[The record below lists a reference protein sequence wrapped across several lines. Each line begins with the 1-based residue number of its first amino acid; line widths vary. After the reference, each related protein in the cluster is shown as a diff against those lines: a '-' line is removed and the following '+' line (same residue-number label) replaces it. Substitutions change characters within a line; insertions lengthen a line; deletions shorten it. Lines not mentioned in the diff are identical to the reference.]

1 MPEFIH
7 SQPWGRRKFDV
18 ESWLLSLY
26 LGVSPVY
33 WLPAVSPAVVNSLK
47 AALVVVAVWLLF
59 SRLATTG
66 LILFPSGL
74 MGPVAFV
81 TLLFLSIPGFVQASD
96 PFVAIKFV
104 VDVGI
109 YAVFTWCFYS
119 VARQGYNIRVLL
131 VRSLTIITVLTAV
144 VLVSIPIGLSD
155 WPIPSELDPFASFAD
170 AGFGSGRSGWSGALA
185 VYLPNA
191 LLLLTTRTRQKFVH
205 PHVLFMLVVGIL
217 LGSQI
222 VSGGRTGILVSLF
235 MIVAFTFI
243 SSVRWMVGAFVAVGV
258 FVAAAL
264 VPLEFWV
271 THFRLDRI
279 SSPEMSLTNL
289 NTLSTNRVNNYIMA
303 VELIRERPFRGYG
316 MGQVWMATD
325 LGEVLEIHNL
335 WLRLAVES
343 GIFLPLFFLAMVCS
357 ALCKS
362 WQLLALRTPKETE
375 DRIVAFALG
384 LVLLAGIALSL
395 VEPRTL
401 MGTFQKTAVW
411 WAAVGI
417 LLGTY
422 AKQKAIDAR
431 RRTSPW

>member
-7 SQPWGRRKFDV
+7 SQPWGRRKFDI

-47 AALVVVAVWLLF
+47 AALVVVAVCLLF

-74 MGPVAFV
+74 MGPVGFV
-81 TLLFLSIPGFVQASD
+81 TLLFLSIPGFVQARE

-109 YAVFTWCFYS
+109 CAVFTWCFYS
-119 VARQGYNIRVLL
+119 LARQGSNIRVIL
-131 VRSLTIITVLTAV
+131 VRSLTIITVLAV
-144 VLVSIPIGLSD
+144 IMVVSILIGLRD
-155 WPIPSELDPFASFAD
+155 WHIPSELDPSASFAD
-170 AGFGSGRSGWSGALA
+170 AGFGSGRSAWSGALA

-191 LLLLTTRTRQKFVH
+191 LLLLTTRTSQKFVH
-205 PHVLFMLVVGIL
+205 PRVLFILVVGIL

-222 VSGGRTGILVSLF
+222 VSGGRAGILVSLF
-235 MIVAFTFI
+235 VIVAFTFI
-243 SSVRWMVGAFVAVGV
+243 SSVRMVGAFVAVGV
-258 FVAAAL
+258 FVAATL

-279 SSPEMSLTNL
+279 SSPEMSLINL
-289 NTLSTNRVNNYIMA
+289 NTLSTNRVNTYIMA

-325 LGEVLEIHNL
+325 LGEVLAIHNL
-335 WLRLAVES
+335 WFRLAVES
-343 GIFLPLFFLAMVCS
+343 GVFLPLFFLAMVCS
-357 ALCKS
+357 ALCKL
-362 WQLLALRTPKETE
+362 WQLLALRIPKDTD

-411 WAAVGI
+411 WATVGI

-422 AKQKAIDAR
+422 AKQKAVR
-431 RRTSPW
+431 PRTSPW